1 MESMTSQ
8 GQYLQLVENLTSAV
22 LVLDRARQVIF
33 ANPSAE
39 VLFEASRK
47 RMHGLSAE
55 VFFGGEREELELLH
69 LVAKTGHRF
78 SKREAKMLTLT
89 GQPIV
94 TDYSVS
100 PLPDGLI
107 LIEAHPRDRL
117 LRIEREEELLNRQAS
132 ASGLIRGL
140 AHEIKNPL
148 GGIRGAAQLLERE
161 LPSDDLKEFT
171 RIIIDEAD
179 RLRNL
184 VDRMMGPYR
193 KPQISEVNIHA
204 VLEHVRSLIDV
215 EAEGRVELIRDYDPS
230 LPEFNGDYEQLIQA
244 VLNIC
249 KNAYQALIGANTEN
263 PSLTL
268 RTRALRRITL
278 GTEQHRLVACVEI
291 VDNGPGIPPELI
303 DTVFFPM
310 VTGRAEGTGLGLS
323 IAQSIINQH
332 SGLIECTSSPGETS
346 FQIYI
351 PLES

>member
-1 MESMTSQ
+1 MINKNSYSQ
-8 GQYLQLVENLTSAV
+8 LIENLTSAV
-22 LVLDRARQVIF
+22 LVLDRARQVVF

-47 RMHGLSAE
+47 RLEGLSAE
-55 VFFGGEREELELLH
+55 VFFAGDPDELELLNTISE
-69 LVAKTGHRF
+69 TGHRF
-78 SKREAKMLTLT
+78 SKREAQMLTLT
-89 GQPIV
+89 GQRIV

-100 PLPDGLI
+100 PLADGFL
-107 LIEAHPRDRL
+107 LIEATPRDRL

-161 LPSDDLKEFT
+161 LPSEDLKEFT

-184 VDRMMGPYR
+184 VDRMMGPHKR
-193 KPQISEVNIHA
+193 PVISQVNIHA
-204 VLEHVRSLIDV
+204 VLEHVRSLLEV
-215 EAEGRVELIRDYDPS
+215 ESQGELKLIRDYDPS
-230 LPEFNGDYEQLIQA
+230 LPEFSGDYEQLIQA

-249 KNAYQALIGANTEN
+249 QNAYQALTGADIQN
-263 PSLTL
+263 PNITL

-278 GTEQHRLVACVEI
+278 GTEQHRLVCCVEI
-291 VDNGPGIPPELI
+291 IDNGPGIPSALI
-303 DTVFFPM
+303 DKVFFPM

-323 IAQSIINQH
+323 IAQSIVNQH
-332 SGLIECTSSPGETS
+332 SGLIECHSEPGSTS
-346 FQIYI
+346 FQIYL

>member
-1 MESMTSQ
+1 MQKT
-8 GQYLQLVENLTSAV
+8 YPQLIDNLTSAI
-22 LVLDRARQVIF
+22 LVLDRARQVVF

-39 VLFEASRK
+39 VLFDASQK
-47 RMHGLSAE
+47 RLQGISAE
-55 VFFGGEREELELLH
+55 VFFSRDRDEIELLH
-69 LVAKTGHRF
+69 VVAKTGHRF
-78 SKREAKMLTLT
+78 SKREAHMLTLS
-89 GQPIV
+89 GQPII

-100 PLPDGLI
+100 PLADGFL
-107 LIEAHPRDRL
+107 LLEAHPRDRV
-117 LRIEREEELLNRQAS
+117 LRIEREEELLNRHAS
-132 ASGLIRGL
+132 ASGLIKGL

-161 LPSDDLKEFT
+161 LPAEELKEFT

-193 KPQISEVNIHA
+193 KPQITRVNIHA
-204 VLEHVRSLIDV
+204 VLEHVRSLLDV
-215 EAEGRVELIRDYDPS
+215 ESQGSLELIRDYDPS
-230 LPEFNGDYEQLIQA
+230 LPEFDGDYEQLIQA
-244 VLNIC
+244 VLNIGS
-249 KNAYQALIGANTEN
+249 NAFQALSSARTEN
-263 PSLTL
+263 PSITL

-278 GTEQHRLVACVEI
+278 GTEQHRLVCSVEVI
-291 VDNGPGIPPELI
+291 DNGPGIPPELL

-332 SGLIECTSSPGETS
+332 SGLIECTSVPGRTA
-346 FQIYI
+346 FQILL

>member
-1 MESMTSQ
+1 MENT
-8 GQYLQLVENLTSAV
+8 YPQLIENLTSAI
-22 LVLDRARQVIF
+22 LVLDRSRQVVF

-39 VLFEASRK
+39 VLFEASQK
-47 RMHGLSAE
+47 RLQGISAE
-55 VFFGGEREELELLH
+55 MFFSKDREELELLH
-69 LVAKTGHRF
+69 IVAKTGHRF
-78 SKREAKMLTLT
+78 SKREANMLTLT
-89 GQPIV
+89 GQPII

-100 PLPDGLI
+100 PLANGFL
-107 LIEAHPRDRL
+107 LLEASPRDRV
-117 LRIEREEELLNRQAS
+117 LRIEREEELLTRHAS

-161 LPSDDLKEFT
+161 LPEEELKEFT

-193 KPQISEVNIHA
+193 KPKISEVNIHA
-204 VLEHVRSLIDV
+204 VLEHVRSLLDV
-215 EAEGRVELIRDYDPS
+215 EAQGSVQLIRDYDPS
-230 LPEFNGDYEQLIQA
+230 LPEFDGDYEQLIQA
-244 VLNIC
+244 VLNIGS
-249 KNAYQALIGANTEN
+249 NAYQALSMAQTEN
-263 PSLTL
+263 PCITL

-278 GTEQHRLVACVEI
+278 GTEQHRLVCSVEI
-291 VDNGPGIPPELI
+291 IDNGPGIPAELI

-323 IAQSIINQH
+323 IAQSIVNQH
-332 SGLIECTSSPGETS
+332 AGLIECRSVPGRTC
-346 FQIYI
+346 FQILI

>member
-1 MESMTSQ
+1 MTTPN
-8 GQYLQLVENLTSAV
+8 QYSQLVENLTSAV

-39 VLFEASRK
+39 VLFDASRK
-47 RMHGLSAE
+47 RMQGLSAE
-55 VFFGGEREELELLH
+55 IFFGGDREELELLH
-69 LVAKTGHRF
+69 LVSKTGHRF
-78 SKREAKMLTLT
+78 SKREAKMLTVT
-89 GQPIV
+89 GQALI

-117 LRIEREEELLNRQAS
+117 LRIEREEELLNRHAS

-215 EAEGRVELIRDYDPS
+215 ESEGRIELVRDYDPS
-230 LPEFNGDYEQLIQA
+230 LPEFDGDYEQLIQA
-244 VLNIC
+244 ILNIC
-249 KNAYQALIGANTEN
+249 KNALQALQSANIEN
-263 PSLTL
+263 PRITL

-291 VDNGPGIPPELI
+291 VDNGPGIPAELV

-332 SGLIECTSSPGETS
+332 SGLIECKSKPGRTS

>member
-1 MESMTSQ
+1 MTTQ
-8 GQYLQLVENLTSAV
+8 DQYLQLVDNLTSAV
-22 LVLDRARQVIF
+22 LVLDRSRKVIF

-47 RMHGLSAE
+47 RMEGINAE
-55 VFFGGEREELELLH
+55 VFFGGDREELELLH
-69 LVAKTGHRF
+69 LVTKTGHRF
-78 SKREAKMLTLT
+78 SKREANMLTLT
-89 GQPIV
+89 GQALI

-117 LRIEREEELLNRQAS
+117 LRIEREEELLNRHAS

-161 LPSDDLKEFT
+161 LPSADLKEFT

-193 KPQISEVNIHA
+193 KPHISEVNIHA

-215 EAEGRVELIRDYDPS
+215 ESDGQLELIRDYDPS

-244 VLNIC
+244 LLNIG
-249 KNAYQALIGANTEN
+249 KNALQALQSADIQN
-263 PSLTL
+263 PRITL

-291 VDNGPGIPPELI
+291 IDNGPGIPADLI
-303 DTVFFPM
+303 DAVFFPM

-332 SGLIECTSSPGETS
+332 AGLIECKSQPGETS